1 MAQVDLGESGP
12 RDPRDLPQ
20 DIEKISSLQ
29 EPVLRNLKITQRY
42 HDLSMA
48 LGQTIGGPNVNWST
62 FATWASKTAGQS
74 IRNEEVP
81 PFVSDLVDDAENDL
95 MHRLGRIAVIIH
107 GFVPTTGFHAS
118 FLLAPIQETIATV
131 STSISAGNKKVF
143 AELAPLFVRFVEVM
157 RGAARPTLEMLATF
171 QETLDPRPT
180 AEGGQDML
188 RRAFAN
194 YHQAMVHEDDIEKAR
209 LVLLGNCQIGLHE
222 QTRLQPQIKAAMDA
236 PIDVILRKH
245 LHQSLGTGAGR
256 GVLDRLVVAVETP
269 LGELTEIV
277 QDLWERIATR
287 YMMSL
292 ALPGGSELPLGRNIP
307 KDAASQAF
315 LPSALQNISAPDD
328 LVLLI
333 KQFDR
338 ARGATDVGS
347 GSIDWRVLEDRMN
360 FIVNLFR
367 SRQLHKPLLEQPFSD
382 AQRALIEQDQV
393 PGPELGRL

>member
-1 MAQVDLGESGP
+1 
-12 RDPRDLPQ
+12 
-20 DIEKISSLQ
+20 
-29 EPVLRNLKITQRY
+29 
-42 HDLSMA
+42 
-48 LGQTIGGPNVNWST
+48 
-62 FATWASKTAGQS
+62 
-74 IRNEEVP
+74 
-81 PFVSDLVDDAENDL
+81 
-95 MHRLGRIAVIIH
+95 
-107 GFVPTTGFHAS
+107 
-118 FLLAPIQETIATV
+118 
-131 STSISAGNKKVF
+131 
-143 AELAPLFVRFVEVM
+143 
-157 RGAARPTLEMLATF
+157 
-171 QETLDPRPT
+171 
-180 AEGGQDML
+180 
-188 RRAFAN
+188 
-194 YHQAMVHEDDIEKAR
+194 MVHEDDIEKAR